1 MTQLTNL
8 CQSHHEKVSTVA
20 LTLLQIVILS
30 LIWFVAQYLVT
41 TFHLPLPANLTGMLL
56 LLALI
61 MFRVVRVDWLR
72 KGATWLLAEMLL
84 FFVPAVVAVVNYQDI
99 VQQDGLR
106 ILAVLIAS
114 TMVVIA
120 VTAWVVDKVYRIELK
135 LARRKSNQRNRLA
148 RVES

>member
-1 MTQLTNL
+1 MK
-8 CQSHHEKVSTVA
+8 KVSAVA

-61 MFRVVRVDWLR
+61 LFRVVRVDWLR

-99 VQQDGLR
+99 VQQDGVR

-114 TMVVIA
+114 TTVVIA

>member
-1 MTQLTNL
+1 M
-8 CQSHHEKVSTVA
+8 
-20 LTLLQIVILS
+20 TLLQIVILS

>member
-1 MTQLTNL
+1 MK
-8 CQSHHEKVSTVA
+8 KVSTVA

>member
-1 MTQLTNL
+1 M
-8 CQSHHEKVSTVA
+8 EKVSTVA

>member
-1 MTQLTNL
+1 MK
-8 CQSHHEKVSTVA
+8 KVSTVA

-120 VTAWVVDKVYRIELK
+120 VTARVVDKVYRIELK

>member
-1 MTQLTNL
+1 MK
-8 CQSHHEKVSTVA
+8 KVSTVA

-30 LIWFVAQYLVT
+30 LIWFAAQYLVT

-61 MFRVVRVDWLR
+61 VLRVVRVDWLR

-148 RVES
+148 RVGS

>member
-1 MTQLTNL
+1 MK
-8 CQSHHEKVSTVA
+8 KVSTVA

-106 ILAVLIAS
+106 ILAVLTAS

>member
-1 MTQLTNL
+1 MPSKLT
-8 CQSHHEKVSTVA
+8 VP
-20 LTLLQIVILS
+20 LQ
-30 LIWFVAQYLVT
+30 
-41 TFHLPLPANLTGMLL
+41 
-56 LLALI
+56 
-61 MFRVVRVDWLR
+61 FRVVRVDWLR